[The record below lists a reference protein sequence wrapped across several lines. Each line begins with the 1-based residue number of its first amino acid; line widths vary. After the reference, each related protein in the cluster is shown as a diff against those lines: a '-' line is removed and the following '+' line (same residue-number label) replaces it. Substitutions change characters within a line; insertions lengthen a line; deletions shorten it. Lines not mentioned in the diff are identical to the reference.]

1 MACLLACLLGGK
13 QNHGDM
19 KSHINC
25 SQPKDHNLLIRREM
39 LESCFSQMKNKVT
52 KLIEMY

>member
-39 LESCFSQMKNKVT
+39 LESCFSQMQNKVT